1 MRPHSKRFSFSS
13 ARGDTAV
20 LLVFLML
27 MVLVLGATALMVL
40 SVTNLRGAGNIVESS
55 QALYAADTGVERGL
69 SDYWWS
75 NPLLP
80 VCARE
85 DNVPVGNAAVY
96 NITVQADDGSCPTL
110 PDLQGGA
117 RALCVEAI
125 GKARDGLVRRRV
137 TNDANPTDT
146 LNPCGR

>member
-27 MVLVLGATALMVL
+27 MVLVLGATALTVL
-40 SVTNLRGAGNIVESS
+40 SVVNLRGARNIAESS

-75 NPLLP
+75 NPLFP
-80 VCARE
+80 VCTRE
-85 DNVPVGNAAVY
+85 DDVPVGNTAAY
-96 NITVQADDGSCPTL
+96 TITVRADDGSCPTL
-110 PDLQGGA
+110 PNLQDGA

-125 GKARDGLVRRRV
+125 GKVRGGLVRRRV
-137 TNDANPTDT
+137 TNDANPTGI